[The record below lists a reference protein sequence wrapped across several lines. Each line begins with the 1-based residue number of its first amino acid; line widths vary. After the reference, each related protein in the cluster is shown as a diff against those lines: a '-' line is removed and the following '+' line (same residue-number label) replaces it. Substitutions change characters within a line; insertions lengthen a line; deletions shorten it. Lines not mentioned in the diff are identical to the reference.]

1 MIGQAAVEAGVVSNT
16 LVIVVSLTGLSSFA
30 SPVYALAVAVRIL
43 RFLLILLA
51 SVFGLY
57 GMVLG
62 LIVMVAHLA
71 SLRSFG
77 VPYLAPVAPFIVEDL
92 NDVFIRFP
100 AWAMKW
106 RPSYL
111 SSEAPLRQPK
121 SKSPTPPPHRIKEA
135 LGREAPL
142 RFRMPLPSADVSAR
156 WLLGSA

>member
-71 SLRSFG
+71 
-77 VPYLAPVAPFIVEDL
+77 PVAPFIVEDL

-142 RFRMPLPSADVSAR
+142 RFRMPLPAADVSAR